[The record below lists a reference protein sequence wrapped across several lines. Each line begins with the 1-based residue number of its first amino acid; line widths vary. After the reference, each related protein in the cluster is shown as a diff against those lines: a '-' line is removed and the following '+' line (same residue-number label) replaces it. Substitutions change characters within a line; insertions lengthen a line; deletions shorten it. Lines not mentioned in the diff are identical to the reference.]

1 MSEEPLVLAFV
12 ILGHALT
19 KRRARGIYDPR
30 LRKVVFR
37 SDPATKTWEK
47 WVKWEAIH
55 AINLL
60 KERGIDWPTDRRYEA
75 HLVFH
80 HADKRHR
87 DGDNLQKAVLD
98 GCNGVVYAD
107 DSQVDKK
114 SVEKRFD
121 AEQPR
126 TEVVFK
132 VIG

>member
-1 MSEEPLVLAFV
+1 MSEPLALSFV
-12 ILGHALT
+12 IFGHALT

-60 KERGIDWPTDRRYEA
+60 KEREIDWPTDQRYEA
-75 HLVFH
+75 NIVFF
-80 HADKRHR
+80 HADRRQR
-87 DGDNLQKAVLD
+87 DGDNLQKAILD

-107 DSQVDKK
+107 DSQVDRKT
-114 SVEKRFD
+114 VEKKFD

-126 TEVVFK
+126 AEVTFK
-132 VIG
+132 VIR

>member
-1 MSEEPLVLAFV
+1 MGETLVLAFV
-12 ILGHALT
+12 IHGHALT
-19 KRRARGIYDPR
+19 KRRARGIYNPR

-60 KERGIDWPTDRRYEA
+60 KERGIDWPTDRRYQA
-75 HLVFH
+75 DLVFYH
-80 HADKRHR
+80 SDRRKR

-98 GCNGVVYAD
+98 GCNGTVYAD
-107 DSQVDKK
+107 DSQVDRKT
-114 SVEKRFD
+114 VEKRLD

-126 TEVVFK
+126 AEVKFT
-132 VIG
+132 VIP

>member
-1 MSEEPLVLAFV
+1 MSDPLALSFV

-75 HLVFH
+75 NLVFFH
-80 HADKRHR
+80 DDRRQR
-87 DGDNLQKAVLD
+87 DGDNLQKAILD

-107 DSQVDKK
+107 DSQVDRKT
-114 SVEKRFD
+114 VEKKFD

-126 TEVVFK
+126 AEVTFK
-132 VIG
+132 VIR

>member
-1 MSEEPLVLAFV
+1 MSDPLALSFV

-75 HLVFH
+75 NLVFFH
-80 HADKRHR
+80 DDRRQR

-107 DSQVDKK
+107 DSQVDRKT
-114 SVEKRFD
+114 VEKKFD

-126 TEVVFK
+126 AEVTFK
-132 VIG
+132 VIR

>member
-1 MSEEPLVLAFV
+1 MSEPLALSFV

-60 KERGIDWPTDRRYEA
+60 KERGIDWPTDQRYEA
-75 HLVFH
+75 DLVFFH
-80 HADKRHR
+80 DDRRQR
-87 DGDNLQKAVLD
+87 DGDNLQKAILD

-107 DSQVDKK
+107 DSQVDRKT
-114 SVEKRFD
+114 VEKKFD

-126 TEVVFK
+126 AEVTFK
-132 VIG
+132 VIR